1 MTVRLGNITFDC
13 HDALVVGRFWSE
25 ALGRP
30 LAEDPEPSEH
40 FATIGAIDHAPV
52 DAPQWLFAK
61 VPEQKVAKNRVH
73 LDLVADD
80 REKEIAR
87 LVELGATRGADHD
100 EYGHSWTVMADP
112 EGNEFCIAS

>member
-13 HDALVVGRFWSE
+13 HDALVVGRFWSA

-40 FATIGAIDHAPV
+40 FATIGGIDH
-52 DAPQWLFAK
+52 DAVGATQWLFAK

-73 LDLVADD
+73 LDLVTDD

>member
-13 HDALVVGRFWSE
+13 HDALVVGRFWSA

-30 LAEDPEPSEH
+30 LAEVPEPSEH
-40 FATIGAIDHAPV
+40 FATIGAIDHDPG

-80 REKEIAR
+80 REQEIAR

>member
-13 HDALVVGRFWSE
+13 HDALVVGRFWSA

-30 LAEDPEPSEH
+30 RAEDPEPSEH
-40 FATIGAIDHAPV
+40 FATIGGIDH
-52 DAPQWLFAK
+52 DAVGATQWLFAK

-73 LDLVADD
+73 LDLVTDD